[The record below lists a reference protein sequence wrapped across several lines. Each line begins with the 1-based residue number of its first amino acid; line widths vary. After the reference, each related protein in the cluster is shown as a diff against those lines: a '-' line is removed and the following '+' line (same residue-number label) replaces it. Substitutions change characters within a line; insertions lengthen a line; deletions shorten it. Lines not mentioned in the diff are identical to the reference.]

1 MPALAPGTNRAVV
14 AACLVVVWVLWG
26 SVYLGIRLVIDDVP
40 PFQAMAQRFLL
51 AGVLLVVLVVV
62 RRGRRGLLITRRQLG
77 WLVVTGALLLGLGNG
92 LQALAQVK
100 GLPSGVTAL
109 VVAAVPAWA
118 VLVRFVLGERPAGA
132 TILGVAVGFVGLA
145 ALVVLGHDAGGA
157 MPVIGVA
164 LCLGSSLSWTIGSYL
179 QGIVDLPDDV
189 FVIAAYQQLVACA
202 CAAVLAAA
210 GGERVSFAYSARGW
224 FALLYL
230 VVACSVV
237 AFLAFAW
244 LLTHVPLSLTA
255 THAYVN
261 PIVAVLLGWA
271 VLSEPIGV
279 PILVGGG
286 LVVASV
292 VLVVRAER
300 RHAIEP
306 LDPVA
311 AAD

>member
-1 MPALAPGTNRAVV
+1 MPDLAPGTHRVTVV
-14 AACLVVVWVLWG
+14 VCLAVVWVLWG

-62 RRGRRGLLITRRQLG
+62 RRGRRGLLVTRRQLG
-77 WLVVTGALLLGLGNG
+77 WLLVTGALLLGLGNG
-92 LQALAQVK
+92 LQALAQVR

-118 VLVRFVLGERPAGA
+118 VLVRFALGERPAGA
-132 TILGVAVGFVGLA
+132 TIAGVAIGFVGLTT
-145 ALVVLGHDAGGA
+145 LVVLGHGSGGE

-179 QGIVDLPDDV
+179 QGVVDLPDDV

-210 GGERVSFAYSARGW
+210 GGEHVSFAYSTRGW
-224 FALLYL
+224 FALFYL
-230 VVACSVV
+230 VLACSVV

-261 PIVAVLLGWA
+261 PVVAVLLGWA
-271 VLSEPIGV
+271 VLSEPIGI
-279 PILVGGG
+279 PILLGGG
-286 LVVASV
+286 LVVVSV
-292 VLVVRAER
+292 ILIVTAER
-300 RHAIEP
+300 GHATEQLEP
-306 LDPVA
+306 AAVA
-311 AAD
+311 D